1 MVINLYEIP
10 QIYNTRQ
17 DVFGYTESALMNP
30 TSGDMVMIKRVM
42 MCAICL
48 ILLSACDT
56 GGDNSSGINS
66 NGVSGENYAPINLDT
81 VTEATSG
88 MVISGAID
96 HNTGEVEAFWIRLD
110 RRLDSYRNIEV
121 ETRNGY
127 LLRLMH
133 PISLGEGTH
142 PINTTLDTLPTDTNI
157 AGGLLYLWSPDEA
170 QQFTHNPQGSLTI
183 RYQDEEIFGSFT
195 MTAENLAG
203 DSITINGQFFSQE
216 SDSAVRTN

>member
-1 MVINLYEIP
+1 
-10 QIYNTRQ
+10 
-17 DVFGYTESALMNP
+17 MNP

-42 MCAICL
+42 MCVICS

-56 GGDNSSGINS
+56 SGGNISGITND
-66 NGVSGENYAPINLDT
+66 VSGESYVPINLDAI
-81 VTEATSG
+81 TEATSG

-110 RRLDSYRNIEV
+110 RRLDAYRNIEV

-133 PISLGEGTH
+133 LTSLDEGTY
-142 PINTTLDTLPTDTNI
+142 PINTSLDTLPTDINI

-183 RYQDEEIFGSFT
+183 RTQDLEIFGSFT
-195 MTAENLAG
+195 MTAENLTG

-216 SDSAVRTN
+216 SASAVRTN